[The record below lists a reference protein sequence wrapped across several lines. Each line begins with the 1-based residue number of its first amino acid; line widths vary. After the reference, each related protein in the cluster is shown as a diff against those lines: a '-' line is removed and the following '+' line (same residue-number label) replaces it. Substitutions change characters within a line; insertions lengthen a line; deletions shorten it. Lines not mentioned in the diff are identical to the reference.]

1 MKHIIRI
8 NGKLLEKCTPE
19 ERRQMDIAIIE
30 AAHDVFGLV
39 IPLDESDYAKD
50 KPISVRGA

>member
-8 NGKLLEKCTPE
+8 NGKLLENCTPE

-39 IPLDESDYAKD
+39 IPLDENDYATD
-50 KPISVRGA
+50 NPRSVRV